1 MEIIFAL
8 LFYLFGVFL
17 IWVIIY
23 SLYASYKIG
32 IKQKREA
39 AVRTYE
45 HHKKYCHEVAEER
58 KAKGISEPTET
69 ESEEESSDV
78 SLDEIK
84 EEETQANEQED
95 TEATNS

>member
-17 IWVIIY
+17 IWGIIY

-69 ESEEESSDV
+69 ELSYLRELELYRKEVEEPTF
-78 SLDEIK
+78 LDKYSPFIH
-84 EEETQANEQED
+84 
-95 TEATNS
+95 